1 MQDFKAIKP
10 TPRQHA
16 KHHTISFAEAV
27 RVWVRVALN
36 SFGGPAGQIAVMHK
50 ILVEEK
56 KWVSENRFLH
66 ALNYCMLLPGPEAQ
80 QLATYIGWLLH
91 GTKGGLTSGL
101 LFIAP
106 GFIALLILSLLY
118 ALFQQSTL
126 MEALFFGI
134 KAAVLAL
141 VIEAVQRVSKRALKN
156 PVMYAVAT
164 LAFVAIFFFNV
175 PFPFIV
181 IGAGLIGFVG
191 GRIAPETFNVIKV
204 QADKNVSDE
213 GFVITDAIASE
224 VKPSLGKTLQ
234 TTFLWLALWLLPLL
248 LLWSLLGRDHV
259 FVQLGQFFS
268 QAALVTFGGAYAV
281 LAYVQQQAVEVFGW
295 LRPQEMLI
303 GLSMAETTPG
313 PLIMVNQFVGF
324 MGAYRFAHNM
334 SPILSG
340 VIGSVVTVW
349 ATFAPCFLFI
359 FVGVPFIESLRHNKS
374 LSTTLSAITAAV
386 VGVILNLAI
395 WFALH
400 VIFNTVNDVQIGLL
414 TLSIPD
420 WTTLNIPALVLSG
433 LAFFLIFR
441 LHWGMFQTLGICA
454 GLGLI
459 YRLLVG

>member
-1 MQDFKAIKP
+1 MSQP
-10 TPRQHA
+10 QHI
-16 KHHTISFAEAV
+16 ISFREAV
-27 RVWVRVALN
+27 RVWIRVALN

-50 ILVEEK
+50 VLVEEK
-56 KWVSENRFLH
+56 KWISENRFLH

-106 GFIALLILSLLY
+106 GFVAISILSILY
-118 ALFQQSTL
+118 ASFQSTTCFSP
-126 MEALFFGI
+126 FFGV

-156 PVMYAVAT
+156 PVMYLIAA
-164 LAFVAIFFFNV
+164 LAFIAIFFFNV

-181 IGAGLIGFVG
+181 LSAGMIGFIG
-191 GRIAPETFNVIKV
+191 GRVAPDTFYVIKG

-213 GFVITDAIASE
+213 GFVITDSVASR
-224 VKPSLGKTLQ
+224 VKPSAIKTLQ
-234 TTFLWLALWLLPLL
+234 TTLLWLVIWLLPFAI
-248 LLWSLLGRDHV
+248 LWFALGGQHV
-259 FVQLGQFFS
+259 FVQLARFFS
-268 QAALVTFGGAYAV
+268 QAALVTFGGAYSV
-281 LAYVQQQAVEVFGW
+281 LAYVAQQAVDVYGW
-295 LRPQEMLI
+295 LEPGEMLD

-324 MGAYRFAHNM
+324 LGAYRFAGNL

-340 VIGSVVTVW
+340 IIGSVITVW

-359 FVGVPFIESLRHNKS
+359 FVGAPFIESLRQNKS

-400 VIFNTVNDVQIGLL
+400 VIFGVVNDVQRGVLHL
-414 TLSIPD
+414 SVPQWSTLS
-420 WTTLNIPALVLSG
+420 IPALVLSI
-433 LAFFLIFR
+433 LAFFLTFR
-441 LHWGMFQTLGICA
+441 LHWGMFQTLGVCA

-459 YRLLVG
+459 YRFIVR

>member
-1 MQDFKAIKP
+1 MQDSKVMKP

-248 LLWSLLGRDHV
+248 LLWGLLGRDHV

-295 LRPQEMLI
+295 LQPREMLI

-324 MGAYRFAHNM
+324 MGAYRFAHKM

-340 VIGSVVTVW
+340 VLGSVVTVW

-359 FVGVPFIESLRHNKS
+359 FVGAPFIESLRQNKS

-400 VIFNTVNDVQIGLL
+400 VIFNTVNDVHIGLL

-420 WTTLNIPALVLSG
+420 WTTLNMPALVLSG

-459 YRLLVG
+459 YRLMVG

>member
-1 MQDFKAIKP
+1 MQDSKVMKP

-295 LRPQEMLI
+295 LQPREMLI

-324 MGAYRFAHNM
+324 MGAYRFAHKM

-340 VIGSVVTVW
+340 VLGSVVTVW

-359 FVGVPFIESLRHNKS
+359 FVGAPFIESLRQNKS

-400 VIFNTVNDVQIGLL
+400 VIFNTVNDVHIGLL

-420 WTTLNIPALVLSG
+420 WTTLNMPALVLSG

-459 YRLLVG
+459 YRLMVG